1 MPAGHKNKTIATLL
15 ATTVGA
21 AGLHR
26 FYLHGWRDRWA
37 WLHLASLPLPAIGY
51 AIGDKLG
58 PAWSMVLISPFI
70 LSLLAALLEAL
81 VLGLTPDS
89 KWDARYNPASGR
101 KTESAWPLAL
111 ILVLTLAGGMGG
123 LIFVISR
130 SFDLMF
136 TGGSYG

>member
-1 MPAGHKNKTIATLL
+1 MPAGHKNKTLATLL
-15 ATTVGA
+15 ASTLGV

-26 FYLHGWRDRWA
+26 FYLRGWRDRWA
-37 WLHLASLPLPAIGY
+37 WLHLASLPLSALGSIVGS
-51 AIGDKLG
+51 KLG
-58 PAWSMVLISPFI
+58 PAWAMALISPFI

-89 KWDARYNPASGR
+89 KWDAKYNPTSGR
-101 KTESAWPLAL
+101 KTESTWPLAL
-111 ILVLTLAGGMGG
+111 VLVLTLAGGMGG

-130 SFDLMF
+130 SFDLIF